1 MKQKVRVWDIP
12 TRLFHWSLVLSI
24 GFMWFSA
31 EQGGDWLA
39 WHLRCGL
46 FILALLVF
54 RVCWGLWGSDTS
66 RFAQFVKP
74 TQIGRY
80 LSGKL
85 SENEQPGH
93 NPVGALMVLALLAAL
108 FFQVG
113 TGLFSPDDN
122 TFINSGYLNSLVSD
136 STGHSLRSLHIQ
148 FFDGLLTLIGVHVF
162 TIFFYKIVKKHN
174 LITPMFTGYK
184 YLEGK
189 VAELKFAGIGKFI
202 AAAAVALAVVL
213 VVANIG

>member
-113 TGLFSPDDN
+113 TGLFSP
-122 TFINSGYLNSLVSD
+122 TTIPLSIPVI
-136 STGHSLRSLHIQ
+136 STAWLATAPAIRSVRCISS
-148 FFDGLLTLIGVHVF
+148 FST
-162 TIFFYKIVKKHN
+162 
-174 LITPMFTGYK
+174 
-184 YLEGK
+184 
-189 VAELKFAGIGKFI
+189 AC
-202 AAAAVALAVVL
+202 
-213 VVANIG
+213 